1 MREHKRN
8 ARRGVEVL
16 IGRYV
21 ASLAVASARFL
32 NLMNDLFACTI
43 RELAWLYIQPTTVV
57 RYISPFCKF
66 HTVQVIV
73 SGREFRD
80 VYRVFQ
86 TIKFRHMSE
95 RQKKFYMWIIG
106 LVY

>member
-86 TIKFRHMSE
+86 TIKLRHMSE
-95 RQKKFYMWIIG
+95 RQKKFYM
-106 LVY
+106 